1 MELLIALLLVAVV
14 AAFVSVPLRRAR
26 SADGPDPVEAE
37 LAELEAR
44 KQAKYREIRDTELDH
59 AARKI
64 DDADFARQDA
74 ELRADAVAIL
84 KRIDELGKRR
94 PATARHRRPPTR
106 SSRRRRRPARTPPTA
121 TNMAGPWKAFSG

>member
-1 MELLIALLLVAVV
+1 MEVLIAVALVALV

-37 LAELEAR
+37 LADLETR

-59 AARKI
+59 AAGKI

-74 ELRADAVAIL
+74 ELRAEAVAIL
-84 KRIDELGKRR
+84 KRIDALGKGR
-94 PATARHRRPPTR
+94 PVKGPGPAAEPQK
-106 SSRRRRRPARTPPTA
+106 SPARA
-121 TNMAGPWKAFSG
+121 AGPESDDSL